1 MALWFHQNIGRNSS
15 GNKADLLNPNQSEH
29 QESNFMNNLSNSE
42 ILESAQALRDRTDE
56 ILQYVFTPDEA
67 ALLQHEKEI
76 LETRRRGGFGGIVDS
91 LCGTFAGKRAT
102 AEKMLI
108 EAREAE
114 AEVERLLTEQGA
126 LEAGRAKQE
135 QVLSRLHDIARGYHA
150 KVTPEAERAHFLS
163 RFWAVDDFR
172 LPGHLNQ
179 LANEINTARVLAEYI
194 DEYVSMQ
201 RGVVASAKDRVA
213 EISKQI
219 SKIK

>member
-1 MALWFHQNIGRNSS
+1 
-15 GNKADLLNPNQSEH
+15 
-29 QESNFMNNLSNSE
+29 MNNLSNSE
-42 ILESAQALRDRTDE
+42 ILESAKALRDRTSE

-67 ALLQHEKEI
+67 ALLQQEKEI
-76 LETRRRGGFGGIVDS
+76 LEIRQRGGFGGIVDS
-91 LCGTFAGKRAT
+91 LVGTFAGKRAT

-108 EAREAE
+108 EARQAE
-114 AEVERLLTEQGA
+114 AEIERLLAEQGA

-135 QVLSRLHDIARGYHA
+135 AVLQRLHDIARGYHA

-179 LANEINTARVLAEYI
+179 VATEINTARVLAQYI
-194 DEYVSMQ
+194 DTYVDMQ
-201 RGVVASAKDRVA
+201 QGVVKNAQDRVS